1 MARRRNASY
10 RGAQTVH
17 FAALVLCEAPQ
28 AAQLFGHVVALT
40 TRPHVTLCDQL
51 FCRHCSHRTLRDMRA
66 CCRSRALC

>member
-40 TRPHVTLCDQL
+40 TRPRDAMRPAVLPTLQPPYL
-51 FCRHCSHRTLRDMRA
+51 ARHASVL
-66 CCRSRALC
+66 SF